1 MANILLL
8 EDDESLNRG
17 ISLKLQKEGYQ
28 VFSAFG
34 VTEAK
39 QIFGSQKIDLII
51 SDITMKDGNG
61 LEFAGWVRKTSDVHL
76 LFLTALNQEVDIVN
90 GYDVGADDYITKPFS
105 LLVLISKVH
114 ALMRRIDQSSGGT
127 AEKEQEICS
136 GNIRVQRA
144 QMKVYHGEEELNL
157 SKKELQLLCYFLEH
171 SGQIISKEQIL
182 EAVWDIDGQFVDDN
196 TVPVTISR
204 LKKRLAD
211 SESSESKNEA
221 EKDDTEYIKNVRG
234 LDIYGQWKF
243 GRSDTKERTGVHL
256 AGTEIKKKS
265 CRNDSVRDGMFSFLI
280 YIGNFVRSRRT
291 KRRFLDLVFQYFCV
305 GTNRKCTVAVFFLPE
320 GIQRSSVSSSVSGSI

>member
-1 MANILLL
+1 MSNILLL

-39 QIFGSQKIDLII
+39 QIFCSQKIELII

-76 LFLTALNQEVDIVN
+76 IFLTALNQEVDIVN

-114 ALMRRIDQSSGGT
+114 ALMRRIDQSSGGA

-211 SESSESKNEA
+211 SERSGSKNEA

-234 LDIYGQWKF
+234 LGYLWTMEVWTQ
-243 GRSDTKERTGVHL
+243 
-256 AGTEIKKKS
+256 
-265 CRNDSVRDGMFSFLI
+265 
-280 YIGNFVRSRRT
+280 
-291 KRRFLDLVFQYFCV
+291 
-305 GTNRKCTVAVFFLPE
+305 
-320 GIQRSSVSSSVSGSI
+320 